1 MRSFETVVV
10 EFLGNHTQ
18 GEGEPEGLPSKK
30 LVKLMDMGKLNKIAY
45 NCRKATLLI
54 EKQHLARLTVK
65 EAIELNLHLAG
76 CSVCRIFQQQSVVIN
91 KMIKELVDPKSI
103 RTGLDSDF
111 KKSLQEQINDK
122 L

>member
-1 MRSFETVVV
+1 
-10 EFLGNHTQ
+10 
-18 GEGEPEGLPSKK
+18 
-30 LVKLMDMGKLNKIAY
+30 MDMGKLNKIAY

-54 EKQHLARLTVK
+54 EKQQLARLTVK
-65 EAIELNLHLAG
+65 ETIELNLHLAG

-91 KMIKELVDPKSI
+91 KMIRELVDPKSI

-111 KKSLQEQINDK
+111 KKSLQDRINNK

>member
-1 MRSFETVVV
+1 
-10 EFLGNHTQ
+10 
-18 GEGEPEGLPSKK
+18 
-30 LVKLMDMGKLNKIAY
+30 MDMGKLNKIAY

-54 EKQHLARLTVK
+54 ERQHLARLTVK

-111 KKSLQEQINDK
+111 KKSLQDRINNK